1 MSLDLAKDAKV
12 GPEVVC
18 QSCGATGL
26 ESLLDLGYQPL
37 CNDYLPANDAPTS
50 RTFYPLCVYYC
61 RKCSLAQLGYVIPTE
76 DTFGEQYTYLTGS
89 SKSLIEYYDGL
100 AERLSQQFDLSP
112 GDVVVDIGSNDGTF
126 LKSLRSQGL
135 NPLGIE
141 GSPQAAAISIK
152 EGIPTIDR
160 FFGVGSAKKVKE
172 RLPQG
177 AKIKLVIAMNVLAH
191 TDNINE
197 FLTELK
203 ELMDEDTIFIS
214 SSHWLIALI
223 RNFEFDTIYHEHLRY
238 YTMHSLMGV
247 LERHGLHM
255 FDGELTDFYG
265 GSILGYSRLQSL
277 PHTERLKEILDQEDQ
292 VDVPESLIGMKNT
305 LIKNKSH
312 LLTMLVDLKDSGK
325 RVIGVGAPMKAST
338 LLNFYGITPDLVE
351 YIAEVNELKVG
362 TLVPGV
368 QIPVIHE
375 NAVFEDPPD
384 YAILLSW
391 NMASPIIRNYRKNG
405 FKGKFIMPVPKPE
418 VIDD

>member
-1 MSLDLAKDAKV
+1 MSLDLVKG
-12 GPEVVC
+12 GPKLVC
-18 QSCGATGL
+18 QNCGSIGL
-26 ESLLDLGYQPL
+26 DSLLDLGYQPL
-37 CNDYLPANDAPTS
+37 CNDYLPAKEAPAS

-61 RKCSLAQLGYVIPTE
+61 RKCSLAQLGYVIPTK
-76 DTFGEQYTYLTGS
+76 DAFGEQYTYLTGS
-89 SKSLIEYYDGL
+89 SKSLIDYYDGL
-100 AERLSQQFDLSP
+100 AERFNQQFNLSP

-126 LKSLRSQGL
+126 LKSFQSHGL

-152 EGIPTIDR
+152 EGIPTLDR
-160 FFGVGSAKKVKE
+160 FFGTGSSKSVKE

-197 FLTELK
+197 FLAELK
-203 ELMDEDTIFIS
+203 QLMDEDTVFIS

-238 YTMHSLMGV
+238 YTMHSLTSV

-255 FDGELTDFYG
+255 YDGELTDFYG
-265 GSILGYSRLQSL
+265 GSIIGYSKLQSL
-277 PHTERLKEILDQEDQ
+277 PYTERLKEILVEEDQ
-292 VDVPESLIGMKNT
+292 VDVSESLISMKNE
-305 LIKNKSH
+305 LVKNKSH
-312 LLTMLVDLKDSGK
+312 LLNMLVDLRDAGK

-375 NAVFEDPPD
+375 DSVFEDPPD

-391 NMASPIIRNYRKNG
+391 NMATPIIRNYRKNG

>member
-1 MSLDLAKDAKV
+1 
-12 GPEVVC
+12 
-18 QSCGATGL
+18 
-26 ESLLDLGYQPL
+26 LLDLGYQPL
-37 CNDYLPANDAPTS
+37 CNDYLPANEAPTS
-50 RTFYPLCVYYC
+50 RIFYPLCIYYC
-61 RKCSLAQLGYVIPTE
+61 ESCSLAQLGYVIPTE

-100 AERLSQQFDLSP
+100 AEQLSQQFDLSP

-152 EGIPTIDR
+152 EGIPTISR
-160 FFGVGSAKKVKE
+160 FFGVGSAKEVKE

-238 YTMHSLMGV
+238 YTMHSLMGL

-265 GSILGYSRLQSL
+265 GSILGYSKLQSL
-277 PHTERLKEILDQEDQ
+277 PHTERLNEILNQEDQ
-292 VDVPESLIGMKNT
+292 TDVSESLIGMKNT
-305 LIKNKSH
+305 LIKNKSR
-312 LLTMLVDLKDSGK
+312 LLTMLVDLKASGK

-375 NAVFEDPPD
+375 DAVFEDPPD

-391 NMASPIIRNYRKNG
+391 NMATPIIRNYRENG
-405 FKGKFIMPVPKPE
+405 FKGKFIMPVPVPE